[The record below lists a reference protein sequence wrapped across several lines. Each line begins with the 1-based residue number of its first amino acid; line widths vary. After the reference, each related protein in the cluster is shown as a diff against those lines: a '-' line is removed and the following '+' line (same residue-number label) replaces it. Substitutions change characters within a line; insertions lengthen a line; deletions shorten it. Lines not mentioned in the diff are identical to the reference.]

1 MKKLKK
7 EKELAEP
14 TRSELAVLE
23 YLWQRGPSTVRA
35 VHDGLNE
42 GKEATQYT
50 TTLKLMQVMTDKGM
64 LGRDETNMKHVY
76 SALLEERD
84 TKGHLLEKL
93 VDTLYQG
100 SVSSMVVA
108 LLGNEKT
115 STEDLEKVKMLLAE
129 MEKKKK

>member
-1 MKKLKK
+1 MKKSKK

-23 YLWQRGPSTVRA
+23 YLWQHGPSTVRT
-35 VHDGLNE
+35 VHEGLNE

-84 TKGHLLEKL
+84 TKGHLLERL
-93 VDTLYQG
+93 VDTMYQG

-115 STEDLEKVKMLLAE
+115 SMEDLEKVKMLLAE

>member
-23 YLWQRGPSTVRA
+23 YLWQHGPSTVRT

-84 TKGHLLEKL
+84 TKGHLLERL
-93 VDTLYQG
+93 VDTMYQG

-115 STEDLEKVKMLLAE
+115 SMEDLEKVKMLLAE

>member
-1 MKKLKK
+1 MNKSKK

-23 YLWQRGPSTVRA
+23 YLWQHGPSTVRT
-35 VHDGLNE
+35 VHEGLNE

-84 TKGHLLEKL
+84 TKGHLLERL
-93 VDTLYQG
+93 VDTMYQG

-115 STEDLEKVKMLLAE
+115 SMEDLEKVKMLLAE